1 MKVTIEYEDVDDV
14 RLALDAVRYAS
25 ANNEA
30 YNKIRGILKHC
41 EPSEETTKI
50 LEEIRELLIVRFD

>member
-41 EPSEETTKI
+41 DISEETEKY
-50 LEEIRELLIVRFD
+50 LEEIKNLLYVGD